1 VQERF
6 LRPETRAMLAVSE
19 GLDDLL
25 AQLERWEPVTVHK
38 WIDLD
43 QT

>member
-1 VQERF
+1 MQERF
-6 LRPETRAMLAVSE
+6 LRPEMRTLLAVSDD
-19 GLDDLL
+19 LDDLL
-25 AQLERWEPVTVHK
+25 AALEAWEPVTVHK

>member
-1 VQERF
+1 MRT
-6 LRPETRAMLAVSE
+6 LLAVSDE
-19 GLDDLL
+19 LDDLL
-25 AQLERWEPVTVHK
+25 AALEASEPVSLQK

>member
-1 VQERF
+1 
-6 LRPETRAMLAVSE
+6 MLAVSE
-19 GLDDLL
+19 SLDDLL
-25 AQLERWEPVTVHK
+25 AQLETWEPVTVHK

>member
-1 VQERF
+1 
-6 LRPETRAMLAVSE
+6 MLAVSD

-25 AQLERWEPVTVHK
+25 AALEAWEPVTVHK